1 MYNKLI
7 GQPDWQIEGN
17 IIMNKSEKNE
27 RDDTTEKSEKE
38 QIDIKVQKFWDDNK
52 YILEDA
58 VQFRKNN
65 CKETDF
71 IIENHYCINMYLS
84 RVKIMIIT
92 ANEIERNSLF
102 AYFKHHNLHHII
114 RISKGNLVYHFFKIG
129 KNRVVHIE
137 PAIAGSYAKGGA
149 ASAISEAINT
159 VHPKII
165 ISLGVAYGSNF
176 KKNEI
181 GDVLV
186 GRQHF
191 SYDKSA
197 KVSDGEIGIKMLHVE
212 EADDYMLNRFKAN
225 VSLEEKTK
233 GIFDNEFQTILG
245 NMVTGEFV
253 VDSIE
258 LRRMIFSPFQPF
270 GIIGGE
276 MEAYGIFEEVKLHKG
291 IHCIMMKGICDWG
304 AGKNSNIKT
313 KKIIADSKSKN
324 LISIDEDYNPKND
337 FQTIA
342 MLNTCKV
349 CEQFL
354 ASEKTFSDLRVKG
367 IKKRF
372 WRWEKIFKHLIMK
385 EKY

>member
-1 MYNKLI
+1 MICDIAGMMFI
-7 GQPDWQIEGN
+7 GKKGN
-17 IIMNKSEKNE
+17 IIMNKSEN
-27 RDDTTEKSEKE
+27 DTRNDTVENLEKIE
-38 QIDIKVQKFWDDNK
+38 IDGKVQKFWEKNK
-52 YILEDA
+52 DILEEA

-71 IIENHYCINMYLS
+71 IIEKYKHIHMYLS
-84 RVKIMIIT
+84 KVKIMIIT

-102 AYFKHHNLHHII
+102 AYFMHQSLHHII
-114 RISKGNLVYHFFKIG
+114 RIPKGNLVYHFFKIG
-129 KNRVVHIE
+129 ENRVVHIE
-137 PAIAGSYAKGGA
+137 PAITGSYAKGGA
-149 ASAISEAINT
+149 ASAISEAIRL

-165 ISLGVAYGSNF
+165 ISLGVAYGANY

-233 GIFDNEFQTILG
+233 GIFNNEFQAILG

-291 IHCIMMKGICDWG
+291 IHCMMMKGICDWG
-304 AGKNSNIKT
+304 AGKNSNIKIRENVT
-313 KKIIADSKSKN
+313 TESKN
-324 LISIDEDYNPKND
+324 LITKERDYNPKND
-337 FQTIA
+337 FQTLA

-354 ASEKTFSDLRVKG
+354 ASEKTFSDLYIKG
-367 IKKRF
+367 ILKRF
-372 WRWEKIFKHLIMK
+372 WRHEKIIKHLIMK
-385 EKY
+385 EKF